1 MKTVVISGGGSWGA
15 YTVGR
20 LKKLNKQYDC
30 AITCSTGSLMGGLV
44 LLGEYDRLI
53 NAYTS
58 VTTDDIFDVNPFK
71 ANGNIKPLNIVKRV
85 LLGKK
90 TIGETNNLRK
100 LIKTY
105 FTEEDY
111 NKIKA
116 LKKQF
121 YVTVC
126 NLRRKVKRTEYK
138 SIYDYSYEEFVDY
151 IWASANVPVVSTLVV
166 TKEGTYCDG
175 GTTEGAPLQFAV
187 NLGCKDIDCFLHMA
201 KEGDVVQED
210 IQNIFHYAVRLIK
223 TFREEIVDD
232 NILLG
237 NAAAKL
243 NGTKIQY
250 YYLPFKF
257 VTGALVFDKEI
268 MESWVNLGLEK

>member
-20 LKKLNKQYDC
+20 LKKYNKEYDC

-53 NAYTS
+53 EAYTS

-71 ANGNIKPLNIVKRV
+71 ANGDVKVLNIVKRI
-85 LLGKK
+85 LLGKR

-100 LIKTY
+100 LIKKY

-116 LKKQF
+116 FKKQY

-126 NLRRKVKRTEYK
+126 NIRKKVQRTEYK

-151 IWASANVPVVSTLVV
+151 IWASANVPLACSLVT
-166 TKEGTYCDG
+166 TKEGVYCDG
-175 GTTEGAPLQFAV
+175 GTTEGAPLEFAV
-187 NLGCKDIDCFLHMA
+187 GLGHKEIDCYLH
-201 KEGDVVQED
+201 KTVDSEETLSD
-210 IQNIFHYAVRLIK
+210 IQNVFHFAMRLIK
-223 TFREEIVDD
+223 TFRAEIVND
-232 NILLG
+232 NIQLG

-243 NGTKIQY
+243 NGAKINYSYLPYEFTTKI
-250 YYLPFKF
+250 
-257 VTGALVFDKEI
+257 LVFDKEV
-268 MESWVNLGLEK
+268 MKSWVNLGLE